1 VLTKTMEAFKQTR
14 LPISRRRILPPLT
27 NTIPQW
33 FDGLERTSTT
43 LLGQLRVDLER
54 LAFFPFVFELL
65 VQVWVVSDALEVS
78 CLTSRGTQVFSAAT
92 RIFLELACRSLLY
105 VLPAAGLSIHGGPA
119 WKSVTSNER
128 LTRDAHRM
136 ICLRF
141 DSDVY
146 IPPLG
151 TIWFNAHFVFIKI
164 YGALT
169 QIA

>member
-1 VLTKTMEAFKQTR
+1 MANPNPIMHEPQPRCGGRCLRGSASNTQVSAHMRSPIFVADWTYLRTVLTKTMEAFKQTR
-14 LPISRRRILPPLT
+14 LPIRRHRIPPPLT

-43 LLGQLRVDLER
+43 LLGQLRVALER

-119 WKSVTSNER
+119 
-128 LTRDAHRM
+128 
-136 ICLRF
+136 
-141 DSDVY
+141 
-146 IPPLG
+146 
-151 TIWFNAHFVFIKI
+151 
-164 YGALT
+164 
-169 QIA
+169 